1 MNGDQGLKQRGGSL
15 DTQFCLLT
23 GKNGL
28 SSSIRE
34 KSAVYPFRRN
44 IMRLLPLLVLI
55 AAFWP
60 QTRADA
66 APRIKDIVAVEN
78 VRPNQLVGY
87 GLVVGLAGT
96 GDRVLNTPFTEESV
110 QAMLER
116 MGVNIRGTQLR
127 ILNVAAVSVTA
138 TLPPFARA
146 GSTIDVQVSAMGDAT
161 SLQGGTLIAS
171 VLKGLDGEVYAVA
184 QGPVAVSGFRAQGA
198 AAQVNRGVLTSAR
211 IAGGAIVER
220 EVPYA
225 LRSAT
230 SLKLAL
236 HNPDFT
242 TAQRVAAAIGR
253 RFPGAAAVLD
263 PATVELRA
271 PDAQTPLIDLYAQ
284 VENLEIAVDQPA
296 RIVINEAAGT
306 VVMTADVKVSPVAI
320 AQGGLTISV
329 SEAPIASQP
338 EPLSDGQTVVLPR
351 TSVAVD
357 DGANRSLGLV
367 EGTSLRQLVGGLN
380 ALGVSP
386 RDLITILQAVKSAG
400 ALQAEIEV
408 Q

>member
-1 MNGDQGLKQRGGSL
+1 MR
-15 DTQFCLLT
+15 
-23 GKNGL
+23 L
-28 SSSIRE
+28 S
-34 KSAVYPFRRN
+34 
-44 IMRLLPLLVLI
+44 RLLPALLAL
-55 AAFWP
+55 AAP
-60 QTRADA
+60 LAPA
-66 APRIKDIVAVEN
+66 AAGPRIKDIVSVEN
-78 VRPNQLVGY
+78 VRANQLVGY

-96 GDRVLNTPFTEESV
+96 GDRILNTPFTEESV

-116 MGVNIRGTQLR
+116 MGVNVRGTQMR
-127 ILNVAAVSVTA
+127 IMNVAAVSITA

-146 GSTIDVQVSAMGDAT
+146 GSTIDVQVSALGDAT

-171 VLKGLDGEVYAVA
+171 ALKAMDGEIYAVA
-184 QGPVAVSGFRAQGA
+184 QGPVAVSGFKAQGA
-198 AAQVNRGVLTSAR
+198 AAKVNRGVLTSAR

-236 HNPDFT
+236 RNPDFT
-242 TAQRVAAAIGR
+242 TAQRVAAAIDR
-253 RFPGAAAVLD
+253 RFPGGAQVLD
-263 PATVELRA
+263 PATVELRQGAEA
-271 PDAQTPLIDLYAQ
+271 PGVIEMFAE
-284 VENLEIAVDQPA
+284 VENIEVDVDQPA
-296 RIVINEAAGT
+296 RIVINEASGT
-306 VVMTADVKVSPVAI
+306 VVMSADVRISPVAV
-320 AQGGLTISV
+320 AQGGLTVSV
-329 SEAPIASQP
+329 SEAPVASQP
-338 EPLSDGQTVVLPR
+338 EPFSRGGETVVLPR

-357 DGANRSLGLV
+357 DGAGRALGFV
-367 EGTSLRQLVGGLN
+367 EGASLRQLVSGLN